1 MGKNVKLT
9 STRGLIA
16 IGLTLA
22 YITLCITG
30 KDTTQF
36 LPVYMLV
43 IGYMFSRDDGDNT
56 K

>member
-1 MGKNVKLT
+1 MGKNIKLT

-16 IGLTLA
+16 VSLTLA
-22 YITLCITG
+22 YIALNITG
-30 KDTTQF
+30 KDATQF